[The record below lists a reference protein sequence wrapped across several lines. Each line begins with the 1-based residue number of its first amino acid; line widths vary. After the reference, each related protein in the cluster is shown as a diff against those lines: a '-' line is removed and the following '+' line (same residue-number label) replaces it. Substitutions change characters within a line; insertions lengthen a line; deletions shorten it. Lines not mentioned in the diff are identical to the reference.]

1 MKKIT
6 IGLIP
11 SPDVSQKLVDKIIDK
26 LKINIAKKLDKNID
40 WQLEVKVNRLVGA
53 AEYVNETIQKVSEM
67 KERNNWDY
75 AVSINDL
82 PSISEG
88 KVVISDIGTK
98 DGVGFV
104 SLPSFGA
111 FPFKKRIVKAITYII
126 ELLYNLD
133 CNIKRDT

>member
-1 MKKIT
+1 F
-6 IGLIP
+6 
-11 SPDVSQKLVDKIIDK
+11 
-26 LKINIAKKLDKNID
+26 
-40 WQLEVKVNRLVGA
+40 EVKVNTFVGA
-53 AEYVNETIQKVSEM
+53 AEYVNETIQKVIEM

-104 SLPSFGA
+104 SLPSFGS
-111 FPFKKRIVKAITYII
+111 FPFKKRIVKEINYII
-126 ELLYNLD
+126 EILYNKEYKKTEQRNKKI
-133 CNIKRDT
+133 NINYILSNVKLMTTE

>member
-40 WQLEVKVNRLVGA
+40 WQFEVKVNTFVGA
-53 AEYVNETIQKVSEM
+53 AEYVNETIQKVIEM

-82 PSISEG
+82 PSIDRKSTRLNSSH
-88 KVVISDIGTK
+88 VAISYA
-98 DGVGFV
+98 VFC
-104 SLPSFGA
+104 L
-111 FPFKKRIVKAITYII
+111 KKKS
-126 ELLYNLD
+126 
-133 CNIKRDT
+133 

>member
-40 WQLEVKVNRLVGA
+40 WQFEVKVNTFVGA
-53 AEYVNETIQKVSEM
+53 AEYVNETIQKVIEM

-75 AVSINDL
+75 AVSIKDL
-82 PSISEG
+82 TSISEG
-88 KVVISDIGTK
+88 KVVISDIGTN

-104 SLPSFGA
+104 SLPSFDTL
-111 FPFKKRIVKAITYII
+111 PFKSSILKAITYILK
-126 ELLYNLD
+126 LLYNKEY
-133 CNIKRDT
+133 N